1 MRKTSKPHDAWVF
14 WQRSQAAISDL
25 NDVMQ
30 QLATAVAQDDP
41 ALQLPPHVV
50 RAAKRAV
57 ARFQENF
64 TLLVREQKRKAAR

>member
-1 MRKTSKPHDAWVF
+1 M
-14 WQRSQAAISDL
+14 
-25 NDVMQ
+25 M

>member
-1 MRKTSKPHDAWVF
+1 MKKVLKSNDTWAF
-14 WQRSQAAISDL
+14 WQRSQAALSDL
-25 NDVMQ
+25 SDLMQ

-41 ALQLPPHVV
+41 TLQLPPHVV
-50 RAAKRAV
+50 REAKRAV

>member
-1 MRKTSKPHDAWVF
+1 MRKVTKSHDAWAF
-14 WQRSQAAISDL
+14 WRHSQTAINDL
-25 NDVMQ
+25 SDVMQ

-41 ALQLPPHVV
+41 TLQLPPHVV
-50 RAAKRAV
+50 RQAKRAL